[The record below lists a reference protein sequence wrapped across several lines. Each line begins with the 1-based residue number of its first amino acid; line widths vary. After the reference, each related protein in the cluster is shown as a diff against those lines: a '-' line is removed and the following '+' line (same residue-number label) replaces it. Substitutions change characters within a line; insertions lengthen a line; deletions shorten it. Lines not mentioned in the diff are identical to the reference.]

1 MKTRN
6 LLMSLIALMA
16 ILIASCS
23 EQQPGTGM
31 EVGGTKTLTF
41 RLTTDGQAQ
50 TRAAAPSVPG
60 YKLEY
65 ILQVLDA
72 GGSILSGYTQRVET
86 GTFDVTLPLGVAYT
100 CLFWAQ
106 YIPDAGGDN
115 EFFDTDDLKA
125 VALKK
130 PLTAEDQCQAFCAT
144 ASVAAADEALTHT
157 VVMKRAVAQVNIKS
171 DTQMTGY
178 SKLTAAYTNVP
189 NTFNVLDN
197 TVTDNTGGVNGDA
210 NFDITS
216 FSSTPGADGKY
227 IYQSAYFLASA
238 DGAGSMLN
246 IALDTYITA
255 APGTPFKTITV
266 NNVPTKKNVRTNV
279 LMDFA
284 ATSSTYTYTLDF
296 ADFDATDI
304 NHKTV
309 STWDGS
315 YPAVNT
321 SATYSGGDGSQ
332 ATPYIIGS
340 ATDFAQFA
348 KNIANSTYTN
358 DKYFKLDVDINL
370 NDKPWT
376 PTEEFRG
383 AFDGQH
389 HKITGLKVSVAGD
402 YVGLFGRISNR
413 PSSGI
418 SNLHVSG
425 DVENTASEEYGFKTT
440 GGICGTNYGV
450 ITNCSFSGSVRGAER
465 VGGIAGACDGRIISC
480 KNTAT
485 VFGKEAGG
493 IAGRNSTAKAIIYGC
508 YNEGIIETNG
518 GSAGGIYGKD
528 DDFEFDI
535 KGCYNIGTVRSSSG
549 GGELG
554 AITSYWGDNSASYS
568 MASCYV
574 KEKYALFH
582 ATEEAVFGSSDWPT
596 STNNTVWYA
605 DPSNDGTYTA
615 GSDGVPTGNYKFW
628 KSLGSWN
635 GGTPQYPKLWWE
647 E

>member
-1 MKTRN
+1 MKTRH
-6 LLMSLIALMA
+6 LLMSLIALVA

-31 EVGGTKTLTF
+31 EAGGTKTLTF

-50 TRAAAPSVPG
+50 TRAAAPSVTG
-60 YKLEY
+60 HKLEY

-106 YIPDAGGDN
+106 YIPDAGGGS

-130 PLTAEDQCQAFCAT
+130 ALTADDQCQAFCAT
-144 ASVAAADEALTHT
+144 ASVAAADEALTQT

-197 TVTDNTGGVNGDA
+197 TVATTGGVSGDA
-210 NFDITS
+210 NFEITS

-227 IYQSAYFLASA
+227 ICQSAYFLASA

-255 APGTPFKTITV
+255 APGAVFKTITV
-266 NNVPTKKNVRTNV
+266 NNVPAKKNVRTNV

-332 ATPYIIGS
+332 ANPYIIGS
-340 ATDFAQFA
+340 ATDLAQLTV
-348 KNIANSTYTN
+348 NMANSVNYN
-358 DKYFKLDVDINL
+358 ANYFKLDVDIDL
-370 NDKPWT
+370 NNHPWT
-376 PTEEFRG
+376 PIALDGMAIG

-389 HKITGLKVSVAGD
+389 HKITGLNVDIATGSVG
-402 YVGLFGRISNR
+402 VGLFGKVR
-413 PSSGI
+413 SGV

-425 DVENTASEEYGFKTT
+425 TVKTT
-440 GGICGTNYGV
+440 GSGSYAGGICGNLTGDGSSV
-450 ITNCSFSGSVRGAER
+450 AVLANCSFTGSVEGVSSA
-465 VGGIAGACDGRIISC
+465 GGIVGKMQSVTTITSC
-480 KNTAT
+480 KNSGT
-485 VFGKEAGG
+485 VKANSFAGG
-493 IAGRNSTAKAIIYGC
+493 ISGSMGSSLYIFGC
-508 YNEGIIETNG
+508 YNEGAIIGNN
-518 GSAGGIYGKD
+518 AGGISVPGNAK
-528 DDFEFDI
+528 I
-535 KGCYNIGTVRSSSG
+535 SGCYNIGTVTGTGAS
-549 GGELG
+549 G
-554 AITSYWGDNSASYS
+554 AIALSA
-568 MASCYV
+568 ASVLECYV
-574 KEKYALFH
+574 KAKIGTDSGGE
-582 ATEEAVFGSSDWPT
+582 TVFSDGAWPT
-596 STNNTVWYA
+596 STNGAVWFA
-605 DPSNDGTYTA
+605 APDNDGTYTKSA
-615 GSDGVPTGNYKFW
+615 SDEPTGDYKFW

>member
-50 TRAAAPSVPG
+50 TRAAAPSVTG

-72 GGSILSGYTQRVET
+72 GGNILPTYTQTVET
-86 GTFDVTLPLGVAYT
+86 GTFNVTLPLGVAYT

-106 YIPDAGGDN
+106 YIPNSGGGS

-130 PLTAEDQCQAFCAT
+130 ALTADDQCQAFCAT

-210 NFDITS
+210 DFEITS
-216 FSSTPGADGKY
+216 FSALPGADGKY

-246 IALDTYITA
+246 IALNTYITA
-255 APGTPFKTITV
+255 APGAVFKTITV

-296 ADFDATDI
+296 ADFDAPDI
-304 NHKTV
+304 NRKTV
-309 STWDGS
+309 STWDGT
-315 YPAVNT
+315 YPAANT
-321 SATYSGGDGSQ
+321 GATFSGGDGSE

-348 KNIANSTYTN
+348 KNTTSKNYRDT
-358 DKYFKLDVDINL
+358 YFKLDVDINL

-376 PTEEFRG
+376 PTKEFRG
-383 AFDGQH
+383 VFDGQH

-402 YVGLFGRISNR
+402 YVGLFGQLSNDGR
-413 PSSGI
+413 L

-425 DVENTASEEYGFKTT
+425 DVENTALENYKSA
-440 GGICGTNYGV
+440 GGICGVHSGV
-450 ITNCSFSGSVRGAER
+450 ITNCSFSGSVRGTGA
-465 VGGIAGACDGRIISC
+465 VGGIAAQCNGKIISC
-480 KNTAT
+480 KNTAS
-485 VFGKEAGG
+485 VSGKEAGG
-493 IAGRNSTAKAIIYGC
+493 IAGQESSAIPKIYGC
-508 YNEGIIETNG
+508 YNEGSIDGEN
-518 GSAGGIYGKD
+518 AGGILGKNGGYGC
-528 DDFEFDI
+528 EI
-535 KGCYNIGTVRSSSG
+535 KGCYNIGAIQSSSG
-549 GGELG
+549 GTFG
-554 AITSYWGDNSASYS
+554 AITSSTADGSSV

-574 KEKYALFH
+574 REKYAAAH
-582 ATEEAVFGSSDWPT
+582 ATEETVFGSSDWPT

>member
-6 LLMSLIALMA
+6 LLMSLIALVA

-50 TRAAAPSVPG
+50 TRAAAPSVTG
-60 YKLEY
+60 HKLEY

-106 YIPDAGGDN
+106 YIPDAGGGS

-130 PLTAEDQCQAFCAT
+130 ALTADDQCQAFCAT
-144 ASVAAADEALTHT
+144 ASVAAADEALTQT

-197 TVTDNTGGVNGDA
+197 TVATTGGVSGDA
-210 NFDITS
+210 NFEITS

-227 IYQSAYFLASA
+227 ICQSAYFLASA

-266 NNVPTKKNVRTNV
+266 NNVPAKKNVRTNV

-309 STWDGS
+309 SIWDGS
-315 YPAVNT
+315 YPAANT
-321 SATYSGGDGSQ
+321 GATFSGGDGSE

-348 KNIANSTYTN
+348 ENTRNNFQNYEYT
-358 DKYFKLDVDINL
+358 YFKLDVDINL

-376 PTEEFRG
+376 PTKEFRG
-383 AFDGQH
+383 VFDGQH
-389 HKITGLKVSVAGD
+389 HKITGLKVSGAD
-402 YVGLFGRISNR
+402 EKVGLFGQLSNNGR
-413 PSSGI
+413 L

-425 DVENTASEEYGFKTT
+425 DVENTASENYKSA
-440 GGICGTNYGV
+440 GGICGVHSGV
-450 ITNCSFSGSVRGAER
+450 ITNCSFSGSVRGVGL
-465 VGGIAGACDGRIISC
+465 VGGIAGECNGKIISC
-480 KNTAT
+480 KNTAS
-485 VFGKEAGG
+485 VSGKEAGG
-493 IAGRNSTAKAIIYGC
+493 IAGRESSAIPKIYGC
-508 YNEGIIETNG
+508 YNEGSIDGEN
-518 GSAGGIYGKD
+518 AGGILGKNEGYGC
-528 DDFEFDI
+528 EI
-535 KGCYNIGTVRSSSG
+535 KGCYNIGAIQSSSG
-549 GGELG
+549 GTFG
-554 AITSYWGDNSASYS
+554 AITSSAAAGNSV

-574 KEKYALFH
+574 KEKYAAAH
-582 ATEEAVFGSSDWPT
+582 ATEETVFGASGWPT

-615 GSDGVPTGNYKFW
+615 GSDGVPTGDYKFW

>member
-1 MKTRN
+1 
-6 LLMSLIALMA
+6 MSLIALMA

-31 EVGGTKTLTF
+31 EAGGTKTLTF

-50 TRAAAPSVPG
+50 TRAAAPSVTG

-106 YIPDAGGDN
+106 YIPNAGGGS

-130 PLTAEDQCQAFCAT
+130 ALTADDQCQAFCAT

-210 NFDITS
+210 NFEITS

-227 IYQSAYFLASA
+227 ICQSAYFLASA

-266 NNVPTKKNVRTNV
+266 NNEPAKKNVRTNV

-309 STWDGS
+309 SIWDGS
-315 YPAVNT
+315 YPAANT
-321 SATYSGGDGSQ
+321 GAAFSGGDGSE

-348 KNIANSTYTN
+348 KNTTSKNYRDT
-358 DKYFKLDVDINL
+358 YFKLDVDINL

-376 PTEEFRG
+376 PTGNFDG
-383 AFDGQH
+383 VFDGQH
-389 HKITGLKVSVAGD
+389 HKITGLKVSVAD
-402 YVGLFGRISNR
+402 VEVGLFGQL
-413 PSSGI
+413 SSTGRL

-425 DVENTASEEYGFKTT
+425 DVENTSSEYFKFA
-440 GGICGTNYGV
+440 GGICGWHDGV
-450 ITNCSFSGSVRGAER
+450 VTNCSFSGSVRGTGT
-465 VGGIAGACDGRIISC
+465 VGGIAGSCNGKIISC
-480 KNTAT
+480 KNTAS
-485 VFGKEAGG
+485 VSGEEAGG
-493 IAGRNSTAKAIIYGC
+493 IAGQESSAIPKIYGC
-508 YNEGIIETNG
+508 YNEGAIDG
-518 GSAGGIYGKD
+518 GANAGGILGK
-528 DDFEFDI
+528 
-535 KGCYNIGTVRSSSG
+535 
-549 GGELG
+549 
-554 AITSYWGDNSASYS
+554 
-568 MASCYV
+568 
-574 KEKYALFH
+574 
-582 ATEEAVFGSSDWPT
+582 
-596 STNNTVWYA
+596 
-605 DPSNDGTYTA
+605 
-615 GSDGVPTGNYKFW
+615 
-628 KSLGSWN
+628 N
-635 GGTPQYPKLWWE
+635 GGYGCE
-647 E
+647 IIG

>member
-1 MKTRN
+1 
-6 LLMSLIALMA
+6 MSLIALVA

-31 EVGGTKTLTF
+31 EAGGTKTLTF

-50 TRAAAPSVPG
+50 TRAAAPVVAG
-60 YKLEY
+60 YKLQY

-72 GGSILSGYTQRVET
+72 GGSILSAYTQRVET

-130 PLTAEDQCQAFCAT
+130 ALTADDQCQAFCAT

-197 TVTDNTGGVNGDA
+197 TVIDNAGGLSGDA
-210 NFDITS
+210 DFDITN
-216 FSSTPGADGKY
+216 FSAAPGADGKY

-255 APGTPFKTITV
+255 APGAVFKTITV

-309 STWDGS
+309 SIWDGS

-332 ATPYIIGS
+332 ANPYIIGS

-348 KNIANSTYTN
+348 KNTTSKNYRDT
-358 DKYFKLDVDINL
+358 YFKLDVDINL

-376 PTEEFRG
+376 PTGNFAG
-383 AFDGQH
+383 VFDGQH
-389 HKITGLKVSVAGD
+389 HKITGLKVSAAINN
-402 YVGLFGRISNR
+402 VGLFGQL
-413 PSSGI
+413 SSAGRL

-425 DVENTASEEYGFKTT
+425 DVENTKPSEYDCA
-440 GGICGTNYGV
+440 GGICGNNAIGV
-450 ITNCSFSGSVRGAER
+450 IANCSFSGSVRGVGI
-465 VGGIAGACDGRIISC
+465 VGGIAGECNGKIISC
-480 KNTAT
+480 KSTAS
-485 VFGKEAGG
+485 VFGKYAGG
-493 IAGRNSTAKAIIYGC
+493 IAGRNSSGKCSIYGC
-508 YNEGIIETNG
+508 YNEGVIETDG
-518 GSAGGIYGKD
+518 GNAGGIYGKD
-528 DDFEFDI
+528 GGFDFDI
-535 KGCYNIGTVRSSSG
+535 KGCYNIGTVQG
-549 GGELG
+549 KQGGELLG
-554 AITSYWGDNSASYS
+554 AITSSSASGS
-568 MASCYV
+568 SVMASCYV
-574 KEKYALFH
+574 KEKYAAAH
-582 ATEEAVFGSSDWPT
+582 AAEETVFGSSDWPT
-596 STNNTVWYA
+596 STSNTVWYA

>member
-31 EVGGTKTLTF
+31 EAGGTKTLTF

-50 TRAAAPSVPG
+50 TRAAAPSVTG
-60 YKLEY
+60 HKLQY

-72 GGSILSGYTQRVET
+72 GGSILPTYTQTVET

-106 YIPDAGGDN
+106 YIPNAGGGS

-130 PLTAEDQCQAFCAT
+130 ALTADDQCQAFCAT
-144 ASVAAADEALTHT
+144 ASVAAADEALTQT

-197 TVTDNTGGVNGDA
+197 TVTDNTGGVSGDA
-210 NFDITS
+210 NFDITN
-216 FSSTPGADGKY
+216 FSASPGADGKY
-227 IYQSAYFLASA
+227 IYQSAYFLASV

-246 IALDTYITA
+246 IALNTYITA

-309 STWDGS
+309 STWDGT

-321 SATYSGGDGSQ
+321 GATFSGGDGSE

-348 KNIANSTYTN
+348 KNTTSKNYRDT
-358 DKYFKLDVDINL
+358 YFKLDVDINL

-376 PTEEFRG
+376 PTGNFDG
-383 AFDGQH
+383 VFDGQH
-389 HKITGLKVSVAGD
+389 HKITGLKVSVAD
-402 YVGLFGRISNR
+402 VEVGLFGQL
-413 PSSGI
+413 SSTGRL

-425 DVENTASEEYGFKTT
+425 DVENTSSEYFKFA
-440 GGICGTNYGV
+440 GGICGWHDGV
-450 ITNCSFSGSVRGAER
+450 VTNCSFSGSVRGTGT
-465 VGGIAGACDGRIISC
+465 VGGIAGSCNGKIISC
-480 KNTAT
+480 KNTAS
-485 VFGKEAGG
+485 VSGEEAGG
-493 IAGRNSTAKAIIYGC
+493 IAGQESSAIPKIYGC
-508 YNEGIIETNG
+508 YNEGAIDG
-518 GSAGGIYGKD
+518 GANAGGILGKNGGYGC
-528 DDFEFDI
+528 EI
-535 KGCYNIGTVRSSSG
+535 KGCYNIGAIQSSSG
-549 GGELG
+549 GTLG
-554 AITSYWGDNSASYS
+554 AITSSAAAGNSV

-574 KEKYALFH
+574 KEKYAAAH
-582 ATEEAVFGSSDWPT
+582 ATEETVFGASDWPT

-635 GGTPQYPKLWWE
+635 GGTPEYPKLWWE

>member
-6 LLMSLIALMA
+6 LLMSLIALVA

-50 TRAAAPSVPG
+50 TRAAAPSVTG

-72 GGSILSGYTQRVET
+72 GGNILPTYTQTVET
-86 GTFDVTLPLGVAYT
+86 GTFNVTLPVGGAYT

-106 YIPDAGGDN
+106 YIPNSGGGS

-130 PLTAEDQCQAFCAT
+130 ALTADDQCQAFCAT
-144 ASVAAADEALTHT
+144 ASVAAADEALTKT

-171 DTQMTGY
+171 DTQMMGY

-210 NFDITS
+210 DFEITS
-216 FSSTPGADGKY
+216 FSALPGADGKY

-296 ADFDATDI
+296 ADFDAPDI
-304 NHKTV
+304 NRKTA
-309 STWDGS
+309 STWDGT
-315 YPAVNT
+315 YPAANT
-321 SATYSGGDGSQ
+321 GAAFSGGDGSE

-348 KNIANSTYTN
+348 ENTRNNFQNYEYT
-358 DKYFKLDVDINL
+358 YFKLDVDINL

-376 PTEEFRG
+376 PTKEFRG
-383 AFDGQH
+383 VFDGQH
-389 HKITGLKVSVAGD
+389 HKITGLKVNIAGD
-402 YVGLFGRISNR
+402 YVGLFDKLSTDGRL
-413 PSSGI
+413 

-425 DVENTASEEYGFKTT
+425 DVENTALENYMSA
-440 GGICGTNYGV
+440 GGICGGHSGV
-450 ITNCSFSGSVRGAER
+450 ITNCSFSGSVRGTGA
-465 VGGIAGACDGRIISC
+465 VGGIAAQCNGKIISC
-480 KNTAT
+480 KNTAS
-485 VFGKEAGG
+485 VSGKEAGG
-493 IAGRNSTAKAIIYGC
+493 IAGQESSAIPKIYGC
-508 YNEGIIETNG
+508 YIEGSIDGEN
-518 GSAGGIYGKD
+518 AGGI
-528 DDFEFDI
+528 
-535 KGCYNIGTVRSSSG
+535 
-549 GGELG
+549 LG
-554 AITSYWGDNSASYS
+554 
-568 MASCYV
+568 
-574 KEKYALFH
+574 
-582 ATEEAVFGSSDWPT
+582 
-596 STNNTVWYA
+596 
-605 DPSNDGTYTA
+605 
-615 GSDGVPTGNYKFW
+615 
-628 KSLGSWN
+628 
-635 GGTPQYPKLWWE
+635 
-647 E
+647 

>member
-1 MKTRN
+1 
-6 LLMSLIALMA
+6 MSLIALMA

-50 TRAAAPSVPG
+50 TRAAAPSVTG

-72 GGSILSGYTQRVET
+72 GGNILPTYTQTVET
-86 GTFDVTLPLGVAYT
+86 GTFNVTLPLGVAYT

-106 YIPDAGGDN
+106 YIPNSGGGS

-130 PLTAEDQCQAFCAT
+130 ALTADDQCQAFCAT

-210 NFDITS
+210 DFEITS
-216 FSSTPGADGKY
+216 FSALPGADGKY

-309 STWDGS
+309 SIWDGS
-315 YPAVNT
+315 YPAANT
-321 SATYSGGDGSQ
+321 GAAFSGGDGSE

-348 KNIANSTYTN
+348 KNTTSKNYRDT
-358 DKYFKLDVDINL
+358 YFKLDVDINL

-376 PTEEFRG
+376 PTKEFRG
-383 AFDGQH
+383 VFDGQH

-402 YVGLFGRISNR
+402 YVGLFGQLSNDGR
-413 PSSGI
+413 L

-425 DVENTASEEYGFKTT
+425 DVENTALENYKSA
-440 GGICGTNYGV
+440 GGICGVHSGV
-450 ITNCSFSGSVRGAER
+450 ITNCSFSGSVRGTGA
-465 VGGIAGACDGRIISC
+465 VGGIAAQCNGKIISC
-480 KNTAT
+480 KNTAS
-485 VFGKEAGG
+485 VSGKEAGG
-493 IAGRNSTAKAIIYGC
+493 IAGQESSAIPKIYGC
-508 YNEGIIETNG
+508 YNEGSIDGEN
-518 GSAGGIYGKD
+518 AGGILGKNGGYGC
-528 DDFEFDI
+528 EI
-535 KGCYNIGTVRSSSG
+535 KGCYNIGAIQSSSG
-549 GGELG
+549 GTFG
-554 AITSYWGDNSASYS
+554 AITSSTADGSSV

-574 KEKYALFH
+574 REKYAAAH
-582 ATEEAVFGSSDWPT
+582 ATEETVFGSSDWPT

-615 GSDGVPTGNYKFW
+615 GSGGVPTGDYKFW

>member
-50 TRAAAPSVPG
+50 TRAAAPSVTG

-72 GGSILSGYTQRVET
+72 GGNILPAYTQTVET
-86 GTFDVTLPLGVAYT
+86 GTFNVTLPLGVAYT

-106 YIPDAGGDN
+106 YIPNSGGGS

-130 PLTAEDQCQAFCAT
+130 ALTADDQCQAFCAT
-144 ASVAAADEALTHT
+144 ASVAAADEALTKT

-210 NFDITS
+210 DFEITS
-216 FSSTPGADGKY
+216 FSALPGADGKY

-296 ADFDATDI
+296 ADFDAPDI
-304 NHKTV
+304 NRKTV
-309 STWDGS
+309 STWDGT
-315 YPAVNT
+315 YPAANT
-321 SATYSGGDGSQ
+321 GATFSGGDGSE

-348 KNIANSTYTN
+348 KNTTSKNYRDT
-358 DKYFKLDVDINL
+358 YFKLDVDINL

-376 PTEEFRG
+376 PTKEFRG
-383 AFDGQH
+383 VFDGQH

-402 YVGLFGRISNR
+402 YVGLFGQLSNDGR
-413 PSSGI
+413 L

-425 DVENTASEEYGFKTT
+425 DVENTALENYKSA
-440 GGICGTNYGV
+440 GGICGVHSGV
-450 ITNCSFSGSVRGAER
+450 ITNCSFSGSVRGTGA
-465 VGGIAGACDGRIISC
+465 VGGIAAQCNGKIISC
-480 KNTAT
+480 KNTAS
-485 VFGKEAGG
+485 VSGKEAGG
-493 IAGRNSTAKAIIYGC
+493 IAGQESSAIPKIYGC
-508 YNEGIIETNG
+508 YNEGSIDGEN
-518 GSAGGIYGKD
+518 AGGILGKNGGYGC
-528 DDFEFDI
+528 EI
-535 KGCYNIGTVRSSSG
+535 KGCYNIGAIQSSSG
-549 GGELG
+549 GTFG
-554 AITSYWGDNSASYS
+554 AITSSTADGSSV

-574 KEKYALFH
+574 REKYAAAH
-582 ATEEAVFGSSDWPT
+582 ATEETVFGSSDWPT

-615 GSDGVPTGNYKFW
+615 GSGGVPTGDYKFW